1 MAENFNSLALT
12 FGKGIAHIQFTR
24 PDLYN
29 RFDEVLHGEFPRALA
44 NVLEK
49 EGELAALLISS
60 QGKHFSAGGDLEM
73 MLRGNE
79 SLDLRKRLTREGL
92 AIIEG
97 LNALPFPVI
106 AAVQGSAIG
115 LGASVISCCDIVVAW
130 ADAKIADPH
139 VVLGLVAGDGGIMG
153 WSQSVGVMR
162 AKRYLMT
169 GDAITGREAHAMGMV
184 SDVVERPDDALPAAQ
199 AIAHRISALPR
210 GGVRGT
216 KRSFARL
223 SRDLYGAAFE
233 LSFAYEMDT
242 LAGAELRD
250 TVLSALSAKK
260 A

>member
-12 FGKGIAHIQFTR
+12 FDKGIAHIQFTR

-169 GDAITGREAHAMGMV
+169 GDAITGREAHAMG
-184 SDVVERPDDALPAAQ
+184 SDSSRSATSGSRTASPQVAATS
-199 AIAHRISALPR
+199 RCSSALPSDSTR
-210 GGVRGT
+210 RHCTAHRPTWPRMASSTV
-216 KRSFARL
+216 
-223 SRDLYGAAFE
+223 
-233 LSFAYEMDT
+233 T
-242 LAGAELRD
+242 LAP
-250 TVLSALSAKK
+250 
-260 A
+260 